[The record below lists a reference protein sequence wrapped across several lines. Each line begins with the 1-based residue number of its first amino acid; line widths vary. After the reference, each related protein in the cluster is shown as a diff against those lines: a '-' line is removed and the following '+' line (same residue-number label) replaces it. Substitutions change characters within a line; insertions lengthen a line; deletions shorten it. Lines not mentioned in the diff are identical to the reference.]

1 MITFYYTATGN
12 SLALAKEIGGELI
25 AIPQLA
31 DFDQLAYKADAIGI
45 VFPIYSPSTPTE
57 VLQFLSQAALDA
69 DYFFAIGTFGNDAGQ
84 VMMSVA
90 KFAETRGIHF
100 DYLTQLQTVDNYLPV
115 FEMAEEAATLLPK
128 KTRER
133 TKQIKED
140 ILARRRSKIDFRS
153 ATEIAVVNPAID
165 PAAAESFL
173 VDERCNLCGICAKVC
188 PAGNITVK
196 EKVYFGAHCEN
207 CEACLHWCPEN
218 ALHLKEEK
226 SSARWQNPSVKLREI
241 IRANWQDQ
249 KK

>member
-45 VFPIYSPSTPTE
+45 VFPIYSPSAPP
-57 VLQFLSQAALDA
+57 VDRWIDCRDFG
-69 DYFFAIGTFGNDAGQ
+69 GTA
-84 VMMSVA
+84 
-90 KFAETRGIHF
+90 
-100 DYLTQLQTVDNYLPV
+100 
-115 FEMAEEAATLLPK
+115 
-128 KTRER
+128 
-133 TKQIKED
+133 
-140 ILARRRSKIDFRS
+140 KIDRR
-153 ATEIAVVNPAID
+153 P
-165 PAAAESFL
+165 AAESFL

-188 PAGNITVK
+188 PAGNVTVK

-226 SSARWQNPSVKLREI
+226 SNARWQNPSVKLREI